1 MGRSEKHA
9 LRLAGI
15 TKSYGNVRALN
26 NLTFDVAEGRFFV
39 LFGPSS
45 VGKTT
50 TLRTIAGLV
59 ATDAGR
65 LEIMGRDVTTAPI
78 AGRGV
83 SMVFQSFALYPH
95 LTVYENF
102 AYPLREEKVGREE
115 IDRRVKETAAMLK
128 LSHRLERKPN
138 TLSGGEQQRVALGR
152 SLIRRPKVLLLDEPL
167 TNLDAK
173 LRHDMRAELKRL
185 HRQFGMTIVYAT
197 PDELEALSMGEEI
210 AVMREGAI
218 VQRGTPDEL
227 YDSPVDT
234 YVAGKIGSPHM
245 NMVKATLGA
254 DLASLDTPLGRIVS
268 GRKVMTGA
276 AGEAAFIGIRPSDLR
291 PAATGEAAIA
301 SRVHLIEPLGDVTVV
316 SVEAGG
322 ETLRMVLPEQS
333 ATGMRPGDE
342 VPIAIDLAKIH
353 IFRAASGQAM
363 T

>member
-1 MGRSEKHA
+1 MAGSKVPA
-9 LRLAGI
+9 LRLSGI
-15 TKSYGNVRALN
+15 SKSYGKVRALD
-26 NLTFDVAEGRFFV
+26 NLSFDVPEGRFFV

-59 ATDAGR
+59 ATDTGR
-65 LEIMGRDVTTAPI
+65 LEINGHDMTTAPI

-102 AYPLREEKVGREE
+102 AYPLKEEGVGREE
-115 IDRRVKETAAMLK
+115 IDTRVKETAAMLK

-152 SLIRRPKVLLLDEPL
+152 SLIRRPKILLLDEPL

-210 AVMREGAI
+210 AVMRDGAV

-227 YDSPVDT
+227 YEQPIDT

-245 NMVKATLGA
+245 NMLKATLAA
-254 DLASLDTPLGRIVS
+254 DLSSLDTPLGKMLS
-268 GRKVMTGA
+268 GRRLSSGN
-276 AGEAAFIGIRPSDLR
+276 AGEAALVGIRPSDLR
-291 PAATGEAAIA
+291 PAVAGEAAVH

-333 ATGMRPGDE
+333 ASGMKPGDE
-342 VPIAIDLAKIH
+342 VPIAIDINTIH
-353 IFRAASGQAM
+353 IFRAASGQVM